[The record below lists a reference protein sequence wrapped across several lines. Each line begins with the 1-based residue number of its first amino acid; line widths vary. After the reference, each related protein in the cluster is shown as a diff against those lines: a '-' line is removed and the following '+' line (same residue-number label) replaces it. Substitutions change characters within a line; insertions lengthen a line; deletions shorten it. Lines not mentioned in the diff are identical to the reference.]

1 MKVEVIIMYKFD
13 TLSTEQFN
21 AADKEKFYSVYDET
35 LISKEPTTVYFDD
48 TDEGEREV
56 KLRLYIRTE
65 YLYDETIHDEI
76 GFVEMGV
83 IPEFKELT
91 KENQECI
98 LSQYQQDEQARLLKD
113 EQQQLSDIL
122 DYGFGVPL
130 HVVQLHKDEDV
141 DNVINSAIAVRHA
154 VTGFIGFELD
164 VPRNRVGNKGWDFL
178 SEYCE
183 GKDLIELALAR
194 FS

>member
-1 MKVEVIIMYKFD
+1 MKVEVILMYKFD

-21 AADKEKFYSVYDET
+21 AVDKEKFYSIYDET

-56 KLRLYIRTE
+56 KLRLYIRT
-65 YLYDETIHDEI
+65 DFVDDNETYYIT
-76 GFVEMGV
+76 MGV

-91 KENQECI
+91 EENRQTI
-98 LSQYQQDEQARLLKD
+98 LSQYQQDEQAELLKD
-113 EQQQLSDIL
+113 ERQLLSDIL
-122 DYGFGVPL
+122 DYGFDVPL
-130 HVVQLHKDEDV
+130 HTVSTKDENEI
-141 DNVINSAIAVRHA
+141 DNLINSAIAVRQG
-154 VTGFIGFELD
+154 VTGLIGFELD
-164 VPRNRVGNKGWDFL
+164 VPRNKLGNKGWDFL

-183 GKDLIELALAR
+183 GKNLLELALAR

>member
-1 MKVEVIIMYKFD
+1 MYKFD

-21 AADKEKFYSVYDET
+21 ATDMEKFYSIYDET

-56 KLRLYIRTE
+56 KLRLYIRT
-65 YLYDETIHDEI
+65 DFVDDNETYYIT
-76 GFVEMGV
+76 MGV

-91 KENQECI
+91 EKNRQTI
-98 LSQYQQDEQARLLKD
+98 LSQYQQDEQAKLLKD

-122 DYGFGVPL
+122 DYGFDVPL
-130 HVVQLHKDEDV
+130 HTVSTKDENEI
-141 DNVINSAIAVRHA
+141 DNLINSAIAVRHG
-154 VTGFIGFELD
+154 VTGLIGFDLD
-164 VPRNRVGNKGWDFL
+164 VPRNKLGNTGWDFL

-183 GKDLIELALAR
+183 GKNLLELALAR